1 MPMVQEQ
8 NPGLQ
13 ELVFACF
20 GLPFGLALIVICG
33 GECARLQE
41 YVVWTVKAVI

>member
-1 MPMVQEQ
+1 MPQVQED

-33 GECARLQE
+33 GGSA
-41 YVVWTVKAVI
+41 TVQP